1 MRKYKRVIFA
11 EGNGITRAPMA
22 AEIFKSILKDDV
34 EVLSRGLVVHFPEPL
49 NQKAEAVMISNGIDI
64 PDFESQKLMASDITL
79 DTVVF
84 TMEAA
89 SYARILKTIET
100 ANEEN
105 TFILTDYVGEELPI
119 MNPFGGTLQT
129 YGICFEMLKTT
140 LGRLHDMLFGDDQE
154 ADN

>member
-22 AEIFKSILKDDV
+22 AEIFKSIYDNEA

-49 NQKAEAVMISNGIDI
+49 NQKAEAVMISNGIEI
-64 PDFESQKLMASDITL
+64 PDFESQKLTASDITL
-79 DTVVF
+79 DTIVF

-89 SYARILKTIET
+89 SYARILRTIET

-105 TFILTDYVGEELPI
+105 TFILTDFVGEELPI

-140 LGRLHDMLFGDDQE
+140 LGKLYDMLFGDDRE
-154 ADN
+154 GDN

>member
-1 MRKYKRVIFA
+1 
-11 EGNGITRAPMA
+11 MA
-22 AEIFKSILKDDV
+22 AEIFKSIYDNEA

-49 NQKAEAVMISNGIDI
+49 NQKAEAVMISNGIEI
-64 PDFESQKLMASDITL
+64 PDFESQKLTASDITL
-79 DTVVF
+79 DTIVF

-89 SYARILKTIET
+89 SYARILRTIET

-105 TFILTDYVGEELPI
+105 TFILTDFVGEELPI

-140 LGRLHDMLFGDDQE
+140 LGKLYDMLFGDDRE
-154 ADN
+154 GDN

>member
-22 AEIFKSILKDDV
+22 AEIFKSIYNGDA
-34 EVLSRGLVVHFPEPL
+34 EVLSRGIIVQFSEPL
-49 NQKAEAVMISNGIDI
+49 NQKAQAVMISNGIDLA
-64 PDFESQKLMASDITL
+64 DFESEKLVASDITL
-79 DTVVF
+79 DTIVF

-89 SYARILKTIET
+89 SKKKILETIDT

-140 LGRLHDMLFGDDQE
+140 LKKLNDRFCEGEE
-154 ADN
+154 A

>member
-22 AEIFKSILKDDV
+22 AEIFKTLYDKDV
-34 EVLSRGLVVHFPEPL
+34 EILSRGILVQFPEPL
-49 NQKAEAVMISNGIDI
+49 NQKAEAVMISNGIVLEE
-64 PDFESQKLMASDITL
+64 FESQKLVASDITE
-79 DTVVF
+79 DTIVF
-84 TMEAA
+84 TMEE
-89 SYARILKTIET
+89 SSLQKIITKIET

-105 TFILTDYVGEELPI
+105 TFLLTDYVGEELPI

-140 LGRLHDMLFGDDQE
+140 LGKLAQQL
-154 ADN
+154 

>member
-22 AEIFKSILKDDV
+22 AEIFKTIYDKDV
-34 EVLSRGLVVHFPEPL
+34 EILSRGLLVQFPEPL
-49 NQKAEAVMISNGIDI
+49 NQKAEAVMISNGITVEE
-64 PDFESQKLMASDITL
+64 FKSEKLVAGDITE
-79 DTVVF
+79 DTIVF
-84 TMEAA
+84 TMEE
-89 SYARILKTIET
+89 SSLKKILTKIET
-100 ANEEN
+100 ANEDN

-140 LGRLHDMLFGDDQE
+140 LNKLASML
-154 ADN
+154 